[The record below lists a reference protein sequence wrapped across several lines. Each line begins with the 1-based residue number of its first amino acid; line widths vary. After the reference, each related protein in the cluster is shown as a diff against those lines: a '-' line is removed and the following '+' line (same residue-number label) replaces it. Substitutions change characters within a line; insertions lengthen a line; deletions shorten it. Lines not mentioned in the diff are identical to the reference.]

1 MPDVIIVLE
10 WLSSDY
16 LSSLP
21 FALVTYMTS
30 FYKIRSEIQG
40 KITEPLNI
48 GHSDLQIVWYHWHC
62 QT

>member
-1 MPDVIIVLE
+1 MPDVIILLE

-16 LSSLP
+16 LSGLP

-40 KITEPLNI
+40 KITEP
-48 GHSDLQIVWYHWHC
+48 
-62 QT
+62 

>member
-1 MPDVIIVLE
+1 MPDVIILLE

-40 KITEPLNI
+40 KITEPKKL
-48 GHSDLQIVWYHWHC
+48 GRSDLQIV
-62 QT
+62 